1 MEGFWRQLYCPPQ
14 LMKIAY
20 PSGVWTEREG
30 HTWYTTGAISAD
42 SNSGIYFSSSTGISY
57 YLNVSY
63 DDLDE
68 EKWINSW
75 IENQDEN
82 DGWNVEILDSPETLN
97 FWFDFLEA
105 DKSSDLVRYSV
116 PAVGDRAK
124 SVNDNMVKA
133 IYFRE
138 TPNAIFTDD
147 VQTVDRKSGY
157 TYLQIPNIDEYFTIS
172 SQGKCAY
179 DVVEEYLNLYL
190 YCTES
195 ISINSVPI
203 YHLQPNTK
211 VLVYDE
217 DSKINGEYL
226 MSKITIPLTY
236 NGTMSVSATKSAQTI
251 Y

>member
-1 MEGFWRQLYCPPQ
+1 
-14 LMKIAY
+14 
-20 PSGVWTEREG
+20 
-30 HTWYTTGAISAD
+30 
-42 SNSGIYFSSSTGISY
+42 
-57 YLNVSY
+57 
-63 DDLDE
+63 
-68 EKWINSW
+68 
-75 IENQDEN
+75 
-82 DGWNVEILDSPETLN
+82 
-97 FWFDFLEA
+97 
-105 DKSSDLVRYSV
+105 
-116 PAVGDRAK
+116 
-124 SVNDNMVKA
+124 MVKA

-179 DVVEEYLNLYL
+179 DVAEEYLNLYL